1 MPAKIGYVV
10 FGSTMLC
17 CRWMRLQWRQ
27 GPTYR
32 RLGLIVVM
40 LLLLSVC
47 GLQIRVLHEYRIAWG
62 AHRASMR
69 LAFPEH
75 EQARISEVSKD
86 APFHVE
92 VTASGDL
99 LVRR

>member
-1 MPAKIGYVV
+1 MPAKIGYVA
-10 FGSTMLC
+10 FGAITLC
-17 CRWMRLQWRQ
+17 CRWMRLQWRHS
-27 GPTYR
+27 PAYR
-32 RLGLIVVM
+32 RFGLVVVM

-75 EQARISEVSKD
+75 EQGGIPAVSQN
-86 APFHVE
+86 APVHIE
-92 VTASGDL
+92 VTASGDF